1 MRYLFLFCCLFVS
14 HFVTAQT
21 VTTNPAVPSPDQPL
35 TITVNVAGTSLA
47 GHAWNNET
55 APVWL
60 WAWLEKGSTD
70 INAPTNVNPATAAQ
84 DAAKCTRISTNPDI
98 YQITITPTTFFNKPA
113 SEITQIGLKL
123 KTRNWTD
130 NKQTDNDRFINLS
143 LNFAITLSS
152 PTTTSF
158 FVENGET
165 INITT
170 NTNQNSTITY
180 KINGSSIATSSGGV
194 KTFTY
199 QHAVTETQGSVQ
211 VVCEANNGTQTI
223 STSFVYTLRSS
234 TVNESRPIGIVDGIN
249 YETDATTATL
259 SLWAP
264 GKSSVYVLGDFNDW
278 SIDANYQMKKDGEH
292 FWLRLTGLTPGE
304 EYAFQYLVD
313 ETIKVADPYADK
325 ILDPEDQY
333 IPESTYP
340 NLKEYPAKALS
351 SKWYE
356 NRVSVLQTSQQPYQW
371 VVTNFEKPAKEKLV
385 VYELLIRDFFGANHR
400 NYQNL
405 IDTLSYL
412 KRLGINAIELMPVME
427 FNGNEGWGY
436 NPTFMFAPDKY
447 YGTKNKLKEFID
459 RCHQEGIAVILDI
472 ALNHQDVPNTYASMY
487 FNFTTFKPTP
497 DNPWFNVDAR
507 HPFNVF
513 NDMNHES
520 SYTKKYIDTVNY
532 YWLNEYKVDGFRF
545 DLSKGFTQ
553 TNNPNNVG
561 AWSAYDASRIAILKR
576 MADVIWSH
584 TPDAYLIMEHLGANN
599 EEKELAQYRYDE
611 GKGMMFWAKMT
622 EQYNQNTMGYLENSN
637 IRSVYHTERGWD
649 AAHLVGYMESHD
661 EERLMYKNLN
671 FGNTSNSYSTKDL
684 STALKRISAANAL
697 FLTIP
702 GPKMIWQFGEFGYD
716 KSINL
721 CENGTVTENCR
732 LSPKPTMWDF
742 EETEGRRILFEKTAD
757 FLRLRNTYDVFTNG
771 SATFSTTNSLVKF
784 VVLKNSP
791 YNSSPT
797 SSADM
802 NAVVV
807 SNFDLIERASLVDF
821 PHTGTWYEYT
831 AGGEPV
837 QVTQATL
844 SVTLAAG
851 QYKLYTDVAI
861 DVNVITDVAEETIN
875 FDAVYP
881 NPTAGR
887 LVIPN
892 EVQIQTVAITTVT
905 GEVINFN
912 KLSDHVIEFE
922 GTPGLYILRYAIGNK
937 VLTHK
942 ILKY

>member
-1 MRYLFLFCCLFVS
+1 MRRFLLLFLLSPFALW
-14 HFVTAQT
+14 AQT
-21 VTTNPAVPSPDQPL
+21 VTTNPAVPSPDQPV
-35 TITVNVAGTSLA
+35 TITVNVAGTSLS
-47 GHAWNNET
+47 GYAWNNDT

-60 WAWLEKGSTD
+60 WAWLEKGTTD

-84 DAAKCTRISTNPDI
+84 DAAKCTRIGTNPDI

-113 SEITQIGLKL
+113 AEITQIGLKL
-123 KTRNWTD
+123 KTRNWSD

-158 FVENGET
+158 FVENGED

-180 KINGSSIATSSGGV
+180 KIDGASIATSAAGV
-194 KTFTY
+194 NTFTY
-199 QHAVTETQGSVQ
+199 QHTVTETQGSVE
-211 VVCEANNGTQTI
+211 VVCEANNGTETI
-223 STSFVYTLRSS
+223 STSFVYTLRSA
-234 TVNESRPIGIVDGIN
+234 TINEARPSNIIDGIN
-249 YETDATTATL
+249 YETDPTVATL

-278 SIDANYQMKKDGEH
+278 SIDAAYQMKKDGEH
-292 FWLRLTGLTPGE
+292 FWLRLTGLTASQ
-304 EYAFQYLVD
+304 EYAFQYFVD

-333 IPESTYP
+333 IPETTYP
-340 NLKEYPAKALS
+340 NLKEYPSKALS
-351 SKWYE
+351 NKWYE
-356 NRVSVLQTSQQPYQW
+356 NRVSVLQTAQQPYQW
-371 VVTNFEKPAKEKLV
+371 VVTDFQKPAKEKLV
-385 VYELLIRDFFGANHR
+385 VYELLIRDFFDADNR

-405 IDTLSYL
+405 IDTISYL
-412 KRLGINAIELMPVME
+412 KRLGINAIELMPIME

-447 YGTKNKLKEFID
+447 YGTKNKLKEFVD

-487 FNFTTFKPTP
+487 FNFDTFKPTP

-520 SYTKKYIDTVNY
+520 AYTKKYIDTVNY

-553 TNNPNNVG
+553 TNNPSNVG
-561 AWSAYDASRIAILKR
+561 AWSSYDASRIALLKR

-584 TPDAYLIMEHLGANN
+584 TPDAYVVLEHLGENT
-599 EEKELAQYRYDE
+599 EEKELAQYRYAE
-611 GKGMMFWAKMT
+611 GKGMMLWAKMT
-622 EQYNQNTMGYLENSN
+622 DQYNQNTMGYLENSS
-637 IRSVYHTERGWD
+637 IRNVYHGERGWN

-671 FGNTSNSYSTKDL
+671 FGTSISSYSTKDL
-684 STALKRISAANAL
+684 GTALKRIAAANAL
-697 FLTIP
+697 FLTVP

-721 CENGTVTENCR
+721 CENGTITENCR

-742 EETEGRRILFEKTAD
+742 EETEGRRVLFEKTAD
-757 FLRLRNTYDVFTNG
+757 MLRLRNTYDVFTNG
-771 SATFSTTNSLVKF
+771 EATFSTTNSLVKF

-791 YNSSPT
+791 YNSAPT
-797 SSADM
+797 TAENM

-831 AGGEPV
+831 AGGASV
-837 QVTQATL
+837 QVTQASL
-844 SVTLAAG
+844 SVTLAPG
-851 QYKLYTDVAI
+851 EYKLYTDVAI
-861 DVNVITDVAEETIN
+861 DVNVITALEEDQNN
-875 FDAVYP
+875 FITVYP
-881 NPTAGR
+881 NPTEGKLILPDAVDFKSVSIKTLTGTDIQIR
-887 LVIPN
+887 KIAEN
-892 EVQIQTVAITTVT
+892 E
-905 GEVINFN
+905 
-912 KLSDHVIEFE
+912 IEFE
-922 GTPGLYILRYAIGNK
+922 SHPGLYILRYTLKNK
-937 VLTHK
+937 SVTHK
-942 ILKY
+942 IMKY

>member
-1 MRYLFLFCCLFVS
+1 MRRFLLLFLFSPL
-14 HFVTAQT
+14 TLWAQT
-21 VTTNPAVPSPDQPL
+21 VTTNPAVPSPDQPV

-152 PTTTSF
+152 PSTTSF
-158 FVENGET
+158 FAENGEV
-165 INITT
+165 INIIA
-170 NTNQNSTITY
+170 NTNQNSTIAY
-180 KINGSSIATSSGGV
+180 KIDGVSIATSASGV
-194 KTFTY
+194 NTFTY
-199 QHAVTETQGSVQ
+199 QHTVTETQGSVA
-211 VVCEANNGTQTI
+211 VVCEANNGTETI
-223 STSFVYTLRSS
+223 STSFVYTLRSA
-234 TVNESRPIGIVDGIN
+234 TINETRPSNIIDGIN
-249 YETDATTATL
+249 YDADPTVATL

-278 SIDANYQMKKDGEH
+278 SIDAAYQMKKDGEH
-292 FWLRLTGLTPGE
+292 FWLKLTGLTAGQ
-304 EYAFQYLVD
+304 EYGFQYFVD
-313 ETIKVADPYADK
+313 ETIKVADPYSDK

-340 NLKEYPAKALS
+340 NLKEYPSKALS

-356 NRVSVLQTSQQPYQW
+356 NRVSVLQTAQQPYQW
-371 VVTNFEKPAKEKLV
+371 VVTDFQKPAKEKLV
-385 VYELLIRDFFGANHR
+385 VYELLIRDFFDTENR

-405 IDTLSYL
+405 IDTISYL
-412 KRLGINAIELMPVME
+412 KRLGINTIELMPVME

-447 YGTKNKLKEFID
+447 YGTKNKLKEFVD

-487 FNFTTFKPTP
+487 FNFDTFKPTP

-520 SYTKKYIDTVNY
+520 AYTKKYIDTVNY

-561 AWSAYDASRIAILKR
+561 AWSAYDASRIALLKR
-576 MADVIWSH
+576 MADKVWSH
-584 TPDAYLIMEHLGANN
+584 TPDAYVVLEHLGENT

-611 GKGMMFWAKMT
+611 GKGMMLWAKMT
-622 EQYNQNTMGYLENSN
+622 DQYNQNTMGYLENSN
-637 IRSVYHTERGWD
+637 IRGVYHVERGWN

-671 FGNTSNSYSTKDL
+671 FGSLNNSYSTKDL
-684 STALKRISAANAL
+684 RTGLKRISAANAL

-721 CENGTVTENCR
+721 CENGTITENCR

-757 FLRLRNTYDVFTNG
+757 FLRLRNMYDVFTNG
-771 SATFSTTNSLVKF
+771 DATFSTTNSLVKY

-791 YNSSPT
+791 YNSAPT
-797 SSADM
+797 AAADM
-802 NAVVV
+802 NVVVV

-831 AGGEPV
+831 AGGESI
-837 QVTQATL
+837 QVGQANL
-844 SVTLAAG
+844 SVTLG
-851 QYKLYTDVAI
+851 PGDYKLYTDVAI
-861 DVNVITDVAEETIN
+861 DVSVITSLEGDINNFET
-875 FDAVYP
+875 VYP
-881 NPTAGR
+881 NPTSGR
-887 LVIPN
+887 LVLP
-892 EVQIQTVAITTVT
+892 EAVQMQTVAITTLA
-905 GEVINFN
+905 GENLAFKKI
-912 KLSDHVIEFE
+912 SDREIEFDAS
-922 GTPGLYILRYAIGNK
+922 PGLYILRYTFANMM
-937 VLTHK
+937 VTHK
-942 ILKY
+942 IMKY